1 MCVCV
6 GVSESYRAYT
16 QSTDHRHSKD
26 RTIEGVRRS
35 YFMLREMTNSQIV
48 EYVKNFDGYMLTN
61 NERDVSQSDFK
72 GRIMPWTTL
81 RAASPRDMVGYFAF
95 EVSGGASV
103 HVDLMKKQINPF
115 DKLSLVRKAMPNTL
129 IQAGVRSHN
138 LFGYRPYGE
147 NVIRKVISQIAKYV
161 DVFRVYDFF

>member
-1 MCVCV
+1 
-6 GVSESYRAYT
+6 
-16 QSTDHRHSKD
+16 
-26 RTIEGVRRS
+26 
-35 YFMLREMTNSQIV
+35 
-48 EYVKNFDGYMLTN
+48 MLTN

-161 DVFRVYDFF
+161 DVFRVYDFFKSHTKYEDNRRGSDKSWKGLHAFPLFWYWCRAHK